1 MVLAIITVLATL
13 AVPTYQK
20 FRAQQAVDQTADQL
34 RGHLELARTH
44 AQNQQI
50 RVRVCPI
57 TQSDLSA
64 NKPVCLAVA
73 GSTWPAWMVV
83 RSDGQV
89 LARGQKSAADITIT
103 SGQRSGIE
111 FDERGTASTFS
122 NGSITVASLRDGQI
136 QRVIEIAAS
145 GRVTKS

>member
-83 RSDGQV
+83 RADGQV
-89 LARGQKSAADITIT
+89 LARGQIASDDISIT
-103 SGQRSGIE
+103 SDQRNAIE
-111 FDERGTASTFS
+111 FDERGTSNVFP
-122 NGSITVASLRDGQI
+122 NGSITVSSMRDTQV
-136 QRVIEIAAS
+136 QRTIKIAAS
-145 GRVTKS
+145 GRVTES